1 MKRNHL
7 LGNILFFAGLIL
19 LWQLFYTAACDWFA
33 WVKPYAVPNPSGV
46 LSCFFFLLSDG
57 TLAAAE
63 AYFGSWRDFY
73 SLFFLAFCLEF
84 VSCTLRI

>member
-46 LSCFFFLLSDG
+46 LS
-57 TLAAAE
+57 
-63 AYFGSWRDFY
+63 
-73 SLFFLAFCLEF
+73 
-84 VSCTLRI
+84 